1 MYLVVV
7 YDITEDQVRNK
18 VAEIL
23 KAFGLQRIQK
33 SAFVGRLPP
42 ALVKELEEKIRKAVK
57 NANADVTIFKVDR
70 RTIETAIRI
79 GPTPPARRDVQLH

>member
-1 MYLVVV
+1 MYLIVV

-18 VAEIL
+18 VAEVL

-42 ALVKELEEKIRKAVK
+42 PLVKELAEKIGRITRE
-57 NANADVTIFKVDR
+57 ANADVAIFKVDKR
-70 RTIETAIRI
+70 
-79 GPTPPARRDVQLH
+79 